1 MAKTPNNGALT
12 QACSVLTHTI
22 LGTLVIMLLGLRTM
36 KLWQRSFVSSKYYS
50 FWHAYLDSLCLLYQ
64 AKRFPYPSSQ
74 PALPMLLYVALRER
88 SRFTQETTLATLE
101 HIKYSIFLY
110 SSNRYRVDYLAD
122 HRGNKSGR
130 GRTPYTTP
138 MGYQE
143 RAGEGGYSVLNALLL
158 DKLQTI
164 AHYISYSFEIIEQRR
179 LALWVDRDGYSLRIY
194 TNNIVSMFYIYQ

>member
-74 PALPMLLYVALRER
+74 PALPMLYVALRER

-110 SSNRYRVDYLAD
+110 GESIILPIIEATNQAVVGRRTLLPW
-122 HRGNKSGR
+122 GTKSGR
-130 GRTPYTTP
+130 VRVVT
-138 MGYQE
+138 Q
-143 RAGEGGYSVLNALLL
+143 
-158 DKLQTI
+158 
-164 AHYISYSFEIIEQRR
+164 F
-179 LALWVDRDGYSLRIY
+179 
-194 TNNIVSMFYIYQ
+194 